1 MSQIGKLWAGRIY
14 GTNTGNIFVEF
25 DEVESQIVGRL
36 RFLDA
41 LYGITIYSVRGS
53 FTDHLVLEGEWLHGG
68 DPHNHG
74 TLTINA
80 ELTSSGNFKGTWK
93 STIGTGGTFEIFPH
107 DLAVASEHH
116 SLVQSSP
123 EQLYTRRVTLSAV
136 RLYAND
142 VSDLLQYAAEEFL
155 SPRPVVTYRVRG
167 NEVAKYATDFIQ
179 ESSTIGD
186 LDYFKL
192 TIQEPDSHGINRLV
206 TIELNA
212 KGTNEIIV
220 QGTRESWVVGRSEAL
235 ASFFRNYEKK
245 FVTTY
250 NKYGLGINSIIFL
263 LMLVIIPEIQSVI
276 DRVVFVCSI
285 TLLLL
290 SLHWF
295 HARFIPNTYILLDKS
310 STNPFF
316 RAWPTI
322 FSWLSAVS
330 ASLVAAL
337 LIIAISNLL

>member
-1 MSQIGKLWAGRIY
+1 MSQIGKLWAGRVY

-25 DEVESQIVGRL
+25 DEVEPHIVGHL
-36 RFLDA
+36 RFLDS
-41 LYGITIYSVRGS
+41 LHGITVYTVTGS
-53 FTDHLVLEGEWLHGG
+53 FTDRLVLNGEWVHGG
-68 DPHNHG
+68 TPDEHG
-74 TLTINA
+74 TITIDA
-80 ELTSSGNFKGTWK
+80 ELTSVGNLKGTWK
-93 STIGTGGTFEIFPH
+93 STIGTGGIFEIFPH
-107 DLAVASEHH
+107 DTSITSDHQN
-116 SLVQSSP
+116 LVQSGP

-142 VSDLLQYAAEEFL
+142 VSDLLRYAAEEFL
-155 SPRPVVTYRVRG
+155 SPRPVVAYRVRG

-179 ESSTIGD
+179 EFSTIGD
-186 LDYFKL
+186 LEFYFKL
-192 TIQEPDSHGINRLV
+192 TIQEPDSHSINRV
-206 TIELNA
+206 VIIELNA
-212 KGTNEIIV
+212 KGTNEITV

-245 FVTTY
+245 LVTTY

-263 LMLVIIPEIQSVI
+263 AMLVVIPEIQSVI
-276 DRVVFVCSI
+276 GRAVLVSSI
-285 TLLLL
+285 TLLLVC
-290 SLHWF
+290 LHWF

-330 ASLVAAL
+330 ASLVATL
-337 LIIAISNLL
+337 LFMLFWN